1 MKVDRHTHT
10 LEEIQ
15 ELEAWF
21 KGHMNE
27 LPDALQIDASTF
39 TPDLKETVG
48 MLFEQAYITCGN
60 SKMQGCVWLLKK
72 IRDKV
77 EGGGGVSSG
86 E

>member
-15 ELEAWF
+15 ELEVWF
-21 KGHMNE
+21 ESHMSE
-27 LPDALQIDASTF
+27 FPDTLQIDASTY
-39 TPDLKETVG
+39 TPDLKETIS

-72 IRDKV
+72 IREKMGGDDGV
-77 EGGGGVSSG
+77 ESK
-86 E
+86 

>member
-15 ELEAWF
+15 ELEVWF
-21 KGHMNE
+21 ESHKNE
-27 LPDALQIDASTF
+27 FPDAFQIDASTF
-39 TPDLKETVG
+39 TPDLKETIS

-77 EGGGGVSSG
+77 EREKETSSG